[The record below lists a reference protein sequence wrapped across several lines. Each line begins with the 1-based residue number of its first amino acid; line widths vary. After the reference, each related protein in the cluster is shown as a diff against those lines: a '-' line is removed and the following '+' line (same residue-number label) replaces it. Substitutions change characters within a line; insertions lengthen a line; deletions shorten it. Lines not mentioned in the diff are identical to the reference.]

1 VKNLVIAKRYAKALF
16 NLAQEDGKVE
26 QYGQELDAFV
36 RLTGELPDLA
46 NAIQNP
52 LYTEAARKS
61 VFHSVADRM
70 GLTPIL
76 KSFINLLI
84 EKKRVQNV
92 AEIAEYY
99 HKLIDAHANI
109 ARAQIRAATDLDE
122 AVIKEVAQTLETM
135 TGKTVVVEFQ
145 QDSSLIGGIV
155 AKIGDVVLDGSVR
168 RQLLNFK
175 ETMKRGALG

>member
-26 QYGQELDAFV
+26 RYGEELDGFV
-36 RLTGELPDLA
+36 RLLGELPDLA

-52 LYTEAARKS
+52 LYTEAARKL
-61 VFHSVADRM
+61 VFQTVADKI
-70 GLTPIL
+70 GLSAIL

-99 HKLIDAHANI
+99 HKLIDEHANI
-109 ARAQIRAATDLDE
+109 ARARIKAATQLDE
-122 AVIKEVAQTLETM
+122 GVVQEIAQTLEKM
-135 TGKTVVVEFQ
+135 TGKKVLVEFQ
-145 QDSSLIGGIV
+145 QDSSLIGGVV
-155 AKIGDVVLDGSVR
+155 AQIGDLVLDGSVK
-168 RQLLNFK
+168 RQLIHFK

>member
-26 QYGQELDAFV
+26 QYGEELDGFI
-36 RLTGELPDLA
+36 RLSGQLPDLA

-61 VFHSVADRM
+61 VFRVVADKI
-70 GLTPIL
+70 GLSGIL

-84 EKKRVQNV
+84 EKRRVQNV
-92 AEIAEYY
+92 VEIAEYY
-99 HKLIDAHANI
+99 HKLIDEHANI
-109 ARAQIRAATDLDE
+109 ARAQVKS
-122 AVIKEVAQTLETM
+122 AVKLEEGVLEEIARTLEKM
-135 TGKTVVVEFQ
+135 TGKKVLVEFQ

-155 AKIGDVVLDGSVR
+155 AQIGDLVLDGSVK
-168 RQLLNFK
+168 RQLLHFK

>member
-26 QYGQELDAFV
+26 QYGEELDGFV
-36 RLTGELPDLA
+36 RLSGELPDLA

-61 VFHSVADRM
+61 VFHAVADKI
-70 GLTPIL
+70 GLSAIL

-84 EKKRVQNV
+84 EKKRIQNV

-99 HKLIDAHANI
+99 HKLIDEHANI
-109 ARAQIRAATDLDE
+109 ARARIKAATQLDE
-122 AVIKEVAQTLETM
+122 GVVQEIAQTLEKM
-135 TGKTVVVEFQ
+135 TGKKVLVEFH

-155 AKIGDVVLDGSVR
+155 AQIGDLVLDGSVK
-168 RQLLNFK
+168 RQLLHFK

>member
-26 QYGQELDAFV
+26 QYGEELDGFV
-36 RLTGELPDLA
+36 RLSGELPDLA

-52 LYTEAARKS
+52 LYTEAARKA
-61 VFHSVADRM
+61 VFHSVADKI
-70 GLTPIL
+70 GLSVIL

-99 HKLIDAHANI
+99 HKLIDEHANI
-109 ARAQIRAATDLDE
+109 ARAQIKAATQLDAGVVQE
-122 AVIKEVAQTLETM
+122 IAQTLEKM
-135 TGKTVVVEFQ
+135 TGKKVLVEFR

-155 AKIGDVVLDGSVR
+155 AQIGDFVLDGSVK
-168 RQLLNFK
+168 RQLLHFK

>member
-26 QYGQELDAFV
+26 QYGEELDGFV
-36 RLTGELPDLA
+36 RLSAELPDLA

-61 VFHSVADRM
+61 VFHAVADKI
-70 GLTPIL
+70 GLSAIL

-92 AEIAEYY
+92 AEISEYY
-99 HKLIDAHANI
+99 HKLIDEHANI
-109 ARAQIRAATDLDE
+109 ARAQIKAAVRLNEGVVQD
-122 AVIKEVAQTLETM
+122 IAQTLEKM
-135 TGKTVVVEFQ
+135 TGKKVLVEFQ

-155 AKIGDVVLDGSVR
+155 AQIGDLVLDGSVK
-168 RQLLNFK
+168 RQLLHFK